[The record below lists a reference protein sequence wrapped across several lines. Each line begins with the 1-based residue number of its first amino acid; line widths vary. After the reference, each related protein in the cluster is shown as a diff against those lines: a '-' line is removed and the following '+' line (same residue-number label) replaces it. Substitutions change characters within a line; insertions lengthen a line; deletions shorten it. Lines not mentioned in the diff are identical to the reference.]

1 MPCIAA
7 DPAACLGHTG
17 ARRRSRNGTGAGGSP
32 RRGDPGLY
40 RVEPSDSTAGSGPER
55 AAPEVPPHPARDRR
69 IVLVGLMGAGKTSVG
84 RRLAKLLDTTFVD
97 ADEEIV
103 AAAGMS
109 IADIFATYG
118 EPVFRD
124 LERRVI
130 ARLLEGPPGVLALGG
145 GAFVDPGT
153 RARVKERA
161 ISIWLDAELDTLVE
175 RTSRKRASRPL
186 LKDGDL
192 RAKLETLLAERRP
205 IYAEADHRVES
216 GSLPPEA
223 IAQRILELLAGEG
236 R

>member
-1 MPCIAA
+1 MGQDSSGEGRSSASTP
-7 DPAACLGHTG
+7 PAAT
-17 ARRRSRNGTGAGGSP
+17 AR
-32 RRGDPGLY
+32 
-40 RVEPSDSTAGSGPER
+40 
-55 AAPEVPPHPARDRR
+55 RR

-84 RRLAKLLDTTFVD
+84 RRLAKAMGAPFVD

-130 ARLLEGPPGVLALGG
+130 ARLLDGPPGVLALGG
-145 GAFVDPGT
+145 GAFVDPET

-161 ISIWLDAELDTLVE
+161 VSIWLDADIDTLVE
-175 RTSRKRASRPL
+175 RTARKRASRPL

-192 RAKLETLLAERRP
+192 RAKLETLMRERRP
-205 IYAEADHRVES
+205 IYAQADHRVES
-216 GSLPPEA
+216 GARPPED
-223 IAQRILELLAGEG
+223 IAASILALLAEEKP
-236 R
+236 